1 MAASKIQL
9 AEASVVG
16 LAILSAGEVPNFLAG
31 MLPSLFT
38 IQSFSGGRE
47 EARQSFR
54 KGELVGGV
62 MSLTVGLGA
71 SLACGNALPFVAT
84 AVALGVL
91 IGMYEWAMAH
101 PYTKTV
107 EMS

>member
-1 MAASKIQL
+1 MAVKELHL

-47 EARQSFR
+47 EARKSFR

-71 SLACGNALPFVAT
+71 SLACGDPLPFVVT
-84 AVALGVL
+84 AIALAVL
-91 IGMYEWAMAH
+91 VGMYEWAMAH
-101 PYTKTV
+101 PYMTTV